1 MRVLVLNGSP
11 KGDKSNTYRLTSAFL
26 DGLRQTQPVEA
37 ETIEVGKLHL
47 LPCRGCFA
55 CWSKTPGK
63 CVLQDDMAGVI
74 EKILAAVYI
83 PTAAPTASTSLI
95 LCPIMITLSVPSKS
109 SRSA

>member
-47 LPCRGCFA
+47 LPCRA
-55 CWSKTPGK
+55 ASP
-63 CVLQDDMAGVI
+63 AGAKRRANVFCRTI
-74 EKILAAVYI
+74 WPV
-83 PTAAPTASTSLI
+83 
-95 LCPIMITLSVPSKS
+95 
-109 SRSA
+109 

>member
-26 DGLRQTQPVEA
+26 DGLRQTQPVET

-55 CWSKTPGK
+55 C
-63 CVLQDDMAGVI
+63 
-74 EKILAAVYI
+74 
-83 PTAAPTASTSLI
+83 
-95 LCPIMITLSVPSKS
+95 
-109 SRSA
+109 

>member
-47 LPCRGCFA
+47 LPCRGCFGA
-55 CWSKTPGK
+55 APEVRDQGAKMLSALAGLVAGKTPAEIGAAIGTIA
-63 CVLQDDMAGVI
+63 DPAGTFYRYGLPGS
-74 EKILAAVYI
+74 IL
-83 PTAAPTASTSLI
+83 
-95 LCPIMITLSVPSKS
+95 
-109 SRSA
+109 RGRHG